1 MSHHRKIKEQ
11 IKNEILKSVS
21 NFDCIVSTTIV
32 GSFIDSVGIDGIS
45 DIDII
50 IIVDDLTK
58 KVFDEINS
66 SFNSIKSSHI
76 GLEGYDIIINNT
88 FGPLKFNSD
97 KNVVFH
103 LMVYDIEGHINHVE
117 QSPFTCFSWEEYKP
131 IKGLSLNEIYPVVN
145 LQLNDIIESRRGIL
159 SYIDDIENGVITYR
173 RYEFNNNNL
182 LIIKDKF
189 NLDSIHKLEYS
200 YHISFHLLNN
210 LRKILTNEF
219 RSLKNEELLEF
230 YIDNKILTKESLMFF
245 EKLFLWK
252 KNGGN
257 PPPNTLKRVK
267 VFINDFF
274 SIVEQIKSRS
284 IKISFIRHERTKLND
299 GSFLGIKRDPSILN
313 ISKKITEY
321 NYQIGYHSELK
332 RSKETIKYF
341 KTNRLIEN
349 SLLNEID
356 YGLVEGLTINQLI
369 DQYPKIIKSWKN
381 GKDPKFPNGES
392 QKDVLK
398 RITEFLNNNLNLNF
412 NSLVITHLVVLRMI
426 LFYYL
431 NIDFK
436 NLFKIKI
443 RPLEGFDIFKFNN
456 YFMSEIT
463 QETRSE
469 MRKQLSYL
477 ND

>member
-1 MSHHRKIKEQ
+1 MSHHRIIKEQ
-11 IKNEILKSVS
+11 IKSEILKSVS
-21 NFDCIVSTTIV
+21 NIDCIISATIV
-32 GSFIDSVGIDGIS
+32 GSFIDSIGIKGIS

-50 IIVDDLTK
+50 IIVDNLTK

-66 SFNSIKSSHI
+66 SFDSIKSSEI
-76 GLEGYDIIINNT
+76 GLEGYDIIVNNT
-88 FGPLKFNSD
+88 FGPLKFNSE

-103 LMVYDIEGHINHVE
+103 LMVYDIDGHINHVE
-117 QSPFTCFSWEEYKP
+117 QSPFTCFSWEEYNP
-131 IKGLSLNEIYPVVN
+131 IKGLSLKEIYPVVN
-145 LQLNDIIESRRGIL
+145 LQLDDIIESRRGIL
-159 SYIDDIENGVITYR
+159 SYIDDIENGVISYR

-182 LIIKDKF
+182 LTIKDKF
-189 NLDSIHKLEYS
+189 KLDSIHKLEYS
-200 YHISFHLLNN
+200 YHISYHLLNN
-210 LRKILTNEF
+210 LRKILTREF
-219 RSLKNEELLEF
+219 RSLKNEELFKF
-230 YIDNKILTKESLMFF
+230 YIDNKILINESLLFF

-252 KNGGN
+252 KKGGN
-257 PPPNTLKRVK
+257 PPPNTLKKVK
-267 VFINDFF
+267 LFINDFF
-274 SIVEQIKSRS
+274 SNVEQIKSRS

-299 GSFLGIKRDPSILN
+299 GKFLGIKRDPSILS
-313 ISKKITEY
+313 ISKKITEF

-356 YGLVEGLTINQLI
+356 YGLVEGLTLNQLI

-392 QKDVLK
+392 QKDVLN
-398 RITEFLNNNLNLNF
+398 RIVEFLNNDLNLNC

-443 RPLEGFDIFKFNN
+443 KHLEGFDIFKFNN
-456 YFMSEIT
+456 YFMLEIP

>member
-1 MSHHRKIKEQ
+1 MSHHRKIKEK

-21 NFDCIVSTTIV
+21 NIDCIVSATIV
-32 GSFIDSVGIDGIS
+32 GSFIDSIGIEGIS

-50 IIVDDLTK
+50 IIVDNLTK
-58 KVFDEINS
+58 KVFDEINQ
-66 SFNSIKSSHI
+66 SFNSIKSSDI
-76 GLEGYDIIINNT
+76 GLEEYDIIINNT

-117 QSPFTCFSWEEYKP
+117 QSPFTCCSWEEYKP

-173 RYEFNNNNL
+173 RYEFKNNNL
-182 LIIKDKF
+182 LIIRDKF
-189 NLDSIHKLEYS
+189 NLDSIHNLEYS

-210 LRKILTNEF
+210 LRKILTSEF
-219 RSLKNEELLEF
+219 RSIKNEKLLEF
-230 YIDNKILTKESLMFF
+230 YIDNKILTNESLMFF
-245 EKLFLWK
+245 ENLFIWK
-252 KNGGN
+252 KKGGN
-257 PPPNTLKRVK
+257 PPLNTLKRVK

-274 SIVEQIKSRS
+274 SNVEQIKSRS
-284 IKISFIRHERTKLND
+284 IKISFVRHERTKLND
-299 GSFLGIKRDPSILN
+299 GSFLGIKRDPSILS

-356 YGLVEGLTINQLI
+356 YGLVEGLTLNQLI

-392 QKDVLK
+392 QKDVLD
-398 RITEFLNNNLNLNF
+398 RIIEFLNNNLNFNL

-443 RPLEGFDIFKFNN
+443 RHLEGFDIFKFNN
-456 YFMSEIT
+456 YFISEIPH
-463 QETRSE
+463 ETRSE

>member
-1 MSHHRKIKEQ
+1 MSHHRLIKDQ
-11 IKNEILKSVS
+11 IKSEILKSVS
-21 NFDCIVSTTIV
+21 NIECIISTTIV
-32 GSFIDSVGIDGIS
+32 GSFIDSIGIEGIS

-50 IIVDDLTK
+50 IIVDNLTK

-66 SFNSIKSSHI
+66 SFDSIKSSQI
-76 GLEGYDIIINNT
+76 GLEGYDIIVNNT
-88 FGPLKFNSD
+88 FGPLKFNSE

-103 LMVYDIEGHINHVE
+103 LMVYDIDGHINHVE
-117 QSPFTCFSWEEYKP
+117 QSPFTCFSWEEYNP
-131 IKGLSLNEIYPVVN
+131 IKGLSLKEIYPVVN

-173 RYEFNNNNL
+173 RYKFNNNNL
-182 LIIKDKF
+182 LTIKDKF
-189 NLDSIHKLEYS
+189 KLDSIHKLEYS
-200 YHISFHLLNN
+200 YHISYHLLNN
-210 LRKILTNEF
+210 LRKILTREF
-219 RSLKNEELLEF
+219 RSLKNEELLKF
-230 YIDNKILTKESLMFF
+230 YLNNKILTNESLLFF

-252 KNGGN
+252 KKRGN
-257 PPPNTLKRVK
+257 PPPNTLEKVK

-274 SIVEQIKSRS
+274 SNVEQIKSRS
-284 IKISFIRHERTKLND
+284 IKISFIRHEKTKLND
-299 GSFLGIKRDPSILN
+299 GSFLGIKRDPSILS
-313 ISKKITEY
+313 ISKKITEF
-321 NYQIGYHSELK
+321 NYQVGYHSELK

-341 KTNRLIEN
+341 KTRHLVEN

-356 YGLVEGLTINQLI
+356 YGLVEGLSLYQLR
-369 DQYPKIIKSWKN
+369 DQYPKIILEWKN
-381 GKDPKFPNGES
+381 GKDPKFPEGES
-392 QKDVLK
+392 QKDVLD
-398 RITEFLNNNLNLNF
+398 RIVEFLNNDLNLNC

-443 RPLEGFDIFKFNN
+443 GHLEGFDIFKFNN
-456 YFMSEIT
+456 YFLSEIS